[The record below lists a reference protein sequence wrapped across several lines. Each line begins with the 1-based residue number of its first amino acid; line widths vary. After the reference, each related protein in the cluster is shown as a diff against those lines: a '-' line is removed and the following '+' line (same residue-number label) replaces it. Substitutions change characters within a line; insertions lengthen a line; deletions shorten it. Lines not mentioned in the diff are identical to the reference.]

1 MRNRSGYMINP
12 LTGRQVK
19 MNGNVAK
26 NVFKMVGGASA
37 SEGSS
42 APLGVHLDQAQQQLS
57 QQTVAMEASLNEQKS
72 QLNAA
77 EEAMK
82 AAQSAQEEATRKEQE
97 AQSAVDSASA
107 EKEAALQRET
117 DVKNDLLELGKLVGN
132 LSASLEKTAQK
143 SKETDTSPFCTFER
157 LEKSLTAEDKE
168 KIQSDE
174 GKKLFDEVTGLIGSV
189 SNIVSTTVNYLG
201 LFSSENRGRRAA
213 PVQQNVNQNENLT
226 MLGGGRRKQRRS
238 SQKKRNNK

>member
-26 NVFKMVGGASA
+26 NVFRMVGGASA
-37 SEGSS
+37 SEESS

-72 QLNAA
+72 Q
-77 EEAMK
+77 
-82 AAQSAQEEATRKEQE
+82 
-97 AQSAVDSASA
+97 
-107 EKEAALQRET
+107 
-117 DVKNDLLELGKLVGN
+117 
-132 LSASLEKTAQK
+132 
-143 SKETDTSPFCTFER
+143 TDTSPFCTFER

-168 KIQSDE
+168 KLKSDE

>member
-26 NVFKMVGGASA
+26 NVFRMVGGASA
-37 SEGSS
+37 SEESS

-72 QLNAA
+72 QLSAA

-82 AAQSAQEEATRKEQE
+82 AAQGAQEEATKKEQE
-97 AQSAVDSASA
+97 AQSAVDSATA
-107 EKEAALQRET
+107 DKDAALQRET
-117 DVKNDLLELGKLVGN
+117 DVKNDLLELGKLMGN
-132 LSASLEKTAQK
+132 LSASLEKTSQK

-168 KIQSDE
+168 KLKSDE